1 MSFLKTF
8 SKRADE
14 PFRPDPVVEDE
25 VVEEVTAPPTAP
37 VVDADKPSKPFDL
50 SDISEKPAKPIE
62 IPDVKIE
69 LKTADLATNLE
80 ALNSRKLATSAA
92 QQGALEPVAALREA
106 ARLKTKG
113 ANVDSVD
120 RSQVFDYMRGREVED
135 TYTTAEGQVRP
146 VTEIFTQSVV
156 DLPEAQMKQLAEEGR
171 QVKKIRTF
179 EDISVD
185 VLSRALKDEYVKKA
199 GGDKAAGSAKYK
211 ADLQSLADSGV
222 LPARADGQP
231 LTLRDVESVLT
242 SEYGRRM
249 AGPKAGP
256 GVNLLLSVT
265 EDAGNESL
273 NLVESNLRRRA
284 AAATGFGA
292 GLLAAIPST
301 FDEEVDTT
309 RTFEPIEGIGDFIAG
324 IVSVAAPD
332 QLLEDSS
339 GRALRLESEVADNIP
354 QNVILD
360 AIKRNRL
367 GQDPDFSDFKSVED
381 PAVKAIAQLPAE
393 EQNLKALADR
403 IGIRADVLAGTSQA
417 ESGNN
422 PTELAFN
429 LDEARE
435 FMTPEQV
442 AELDR
447 RLNRNLGYVRP
458 ADGTDEPIFGREKV
472 NQYINEVAAVSPQAA
487 VRATAFGQF
496 QVLGETGKFLDLAR
510 EEYAKQFPDEPA
522 LDDDQAAVVA
532 LEMFKNQPRAVSF
545 ALAERWWAQRPTLK
559 EKVNAGDFSTL
570 TESYTGTSNNPE
582 WNERFTRGANR
593 MTALVGQ
600 MVPDEKPLEA
610 LVSTGPTL
618 FKSGVELD
626 RSLEA
631 QREQQVRE
639 EEEAG
644 GFIGVNNRLL
654 ASALGS
660 PETEEEFERETGIKA
675 TKVEGETFDIEA
687 LVNKDFMPNAGTA
700 RYEVSVR
707 TWEAILKNSPEEA
720 KRLQN
725 IGMTALG
732 QSFDKVRREVEQRYQ
747 SALEKGGFEGMSSE
761 EINRRIS
768 LESLDIITSMQVA
781 GVWHTPVYASFD
793 QLMGKTDPEGYF
805 DALAPRIEVLGR
817 SGDEIIYRSETGAMQ
832 IFSAIDS
839 LPILGQSYN
848 IGVLENYLFPLV
860 GDRFDQVKSLYDDPS
875 WQNLAALGKTSAKQI
890 LSQTVPGLVYHLF
903 SGELKEIHEAGVRG
917 VASRSNFAE
926 FTMDLTADIA
936 SYAVETDIGKEAIE
950 ATVGRED
957 VVKTQDQIRLAGRFA
972 GLPSGLFLAVV
983 HPDALFGTVSAVK
996 GAKAASR
1003 TLLALPDLEK
1013 GLSPAIIGGTNLR
1026 KLIPTE
1032 GLNGRQI
1039 LHASGDQRK
1048 AMTVALAEDFEQL
1061 SILADNPENINVD
1074 NIKAL
1079 FARIE
1084 GMESVLGDLD
1094 KADAN
1099 RRAASPMLMDELDRI
1114 TDELLSAARES
1125 GDASAA
1131 VLVDIPRAKRIGAIV
1146 DQVIASGLKNPATKE
1161 KAEELSKL
1169 VRRGEPGQAL
1179 ADVLT
1184 LERSAARRAVKGD
1197 VIASEVFSTGDRLKA
1212 LRLTVELFDDIGAN
1226 NFNIRRSVFA
1236 RNIADVSRL
1245 ENFEVESLNI
1255 KLPEGVSE
1263 VTPLSAIEVFGAVTE
1278 NALRTDPKFIAIEDS
1293 ARKAKILES
1302 RQQLEDF
1309 VVRIKKAA
1317 TSAKYE
1323 ESLLNPDVVDA
1334 LRLDLI
1340 NSKLTDVPIDKGGSY
1355 ISMIYRNHA
1364 DGGRSA
1370 TRFNAAVN
1378 GLTDQAG
1385 VVSGSSTL
1393 QQDLYFGMAGILSY
1407 NLYRGEATAET
1418 ARRLV
1423 DERALGVAADA
1434 SPDDVLAAKEAFLQK
1449 SPAVTRGTRLVN
1461 ATLAGTREGLLNLIG
1476 ATPFM
1481 GKDLLR
1487 LANVSEENILRLTGT
1502 GSKAAMRARSSQM
1515 TMDGSDP
1522 YAVSAAVQSEVVKR
1536 LEARKEAILQGVE
1549 DVDEAPIVIRDID
1562 AEIAR
1567 VNTDEWR
1574 VGLVNWMRE
1583 STKRK
1588 NAGEELP
1595 PDFDLPVGID
1605 LKAFTSGTLKYKPS
1619 AATKN
1624 FVETS
1629 GFLKAYG
1636 FAGEQTQNNLRLGKL
1651 RRTRPKKLSKK
1662 EEDAVITILDQ
1673 MVRFMAK
1680 VNFDDSAEV
1689 VNAKMANWYEAHIK
1703 GVRRTVN
1710 NATYQKRLK
1719 SLQAD
1724 FYSTL
1729 NAQVESLLG
1738 KSLGD
1743 FIAEKVAD
1751 PANLKV
1757 PDAFDPAAGAANDL
1771 KRGGIAARFDNE
1783 GVRIDDVVYEI
1794 YDIAEDGTISLRP
1807 FGDTDVE
1814 KLLDDVDPQ
1823 TTRVLTGDARQ
1834 QLDDAILR
1842 AQTVALDSL
1851 LPVMSD
1857 EEAFEIFGAGVDA
1870 IRQQIELRKAGVDLT
1885 MRTARFLDQDQAFK
1899 STIDPEFLGGL
1910 PFVARG
1916 APVTEDGRG
1925 VYALL
1930 HGTQRVFRE
1939 FDLKKVGTATDE
1951 GYLGDGIYFTVDP
1964 QSASAY
1970 AGVIDLGDD
1979 TADII
1984 DTVTGVPNIM
1994 PVLVRAENPL
2004 LVNKGDLRGIEVIR
2018 ETRRLLGLDP
2028 DIPRQQLM
2036 SKQAAA
2042 EVSQAIRSQGHD
2054 SVIVYGKGGQIVEVA
2069 SFDPSKIK
2077 SQFDPSLYKNP
2088 ERARALFQQDEVADV
2103 VDPEQAKRARQAID
2117 KAQSDFSKQAKAPEL
2132 APDTEDAVLA
2142 KVSKTDKS
2150 YEELSEI
2157 YETKTTKQLVN
2168 EVGKRGLK
2176 PSLEFTGRPVDLTD
2190 EAFERTRLIDA
2201 LVSDDL
2207 TPKDVK
2213 VQQIRAAAIA
2223 NLDYDAM
2230 KVKDLKAEIRKRN
2243 ADLKKVDKLK
2253 LTAPRSVLIE
2263 QLRKNDNA
2271 AAVARGDVPAGEQF
2285 VEAKFVGKP
2294 KFKQGLRPAP
2304 IVVNTR
2310 REVRVADPLMNESVS
2325 QFEPVSV
2332 DIFKRVPEDTRTAV
2346 SEIKIPTETLKKNYI
2361 KWRQL
2366 SKGESLESAQAVLD
2380 RIVGTKN
2387 PRAAL
2392 IEAMDEERVG
2402 SADRSLLVVQGI
2414 EGELKSVDQQLASAK
2429 AAAKKDDALISR
2441 LSAQKKSLESQKQL
2455 LKTSEFKTN
2464 FFFTHSLDDTL
2475 KFDSPE
2481 AALADANRRL
2491 SVPDERA
2498 ATFDE
2503 VLPSLSESDLA
2514 FVKRALDAAEENEN
2528 FINIKSINQVAEDVP
2543 QKRVSDLYEMMK
2555 RTGLFS
2561 KRSAKPG
2568 FRQVSPDVAAK
2579 VNARIAAFFDPKART
2594 ERLEKSINLFE
2605 RINELDLDMLTRPE
2619 KVSAILDEDIRDFL
2633 LELKKS
2639 EPEAYRRMIDLRR
2652 DTLSREIAEYEDQ
2665 IREVERSLDRMK
2677 RKVPTGKKR
2686 RDIRLAAI
2694 RRGEK
2699 MLAEMRVN
2707 LDTIRASLPTT
2718 PPRAEIDMA
2727 RVEAIA
2733 DVRRARDAAGIDG
2746 APPPPPTKRGAVEP
2760 TPDSPSAGMPKGM
2773 VYFFNDTSAILY
2785 AFRQADISTGLHEM
2799 AHVLRRQLNED
2810 QLRAVTR
2817 WTNSL
2822 LEKDDLPPIK
2832 LTDKSGR
2839 LDFDFPDNP
2848 ESVVMAEEL
2857 FARAFERYVREGET
2871 PNTLLRSAFA
2881 TMKETLK
2888 RIYSAITGNQIDVYI
2903 SPEMYGLFDDI
2914 FGAQRRISLSDI
2926 SDGPQMYLD
2935 MQEVLARGGQRRLT
2949 ARIAEQEQVEDT
2961 FVESRRQLFASL
2973 ADYRARGFLP
2983 LGLKTR
2989 GRATAGTVGSKTVDK
3004 RFQLGPIS
3012 RRMLSL
3018 EEIGKARETGEVPT
3032 AYRALDVA
3040 AVTSA
3045 SIAELGSYLVFLG
3058 GDANAL
3064 LRLVPPAVR
3073 TAVNGV
3079 VREYEEF
3086 SSELSMRLIDVSR
3099 MNSEQLKTGVKNLIE
3114 YSKGKQVRMLTG
3126 AQRGQRARA
3135 NFVDTEYHFANMI
3148 RSFYSKLSSVSKE
3161 AAAQDAS
3168 RVLSGQAQ
3176 KYGAINGFWRGYS
3189 VRTTPKSLEGLS
3201 SDEFNDGLRLSSE
3214 LDELLKETVQKK
3226 DTTLSQM
3233 QNEML
3238 GNVFSAIT
3246 GEATVTSNRIEAEKL
3261 GAELAFLSGA
3271 VPITL
3276 KNTDGEDVVFTVA
3289 DLNPEKSFF
3298 ENMFFGTTIK
3308 KDGAQLTINGIT
3320 GITEKAPGRAI
3331 GTLSIAMQAGYVAGS
3346 YDDLRRIGFGLRASD
3361 ARLFAKYL
3369 SGNGAMMSMDELARA
3384 KEIFIRFGRTKF
3396 EVAPTSL
3403 GDFYVPQATRE
3414 GIVTQQKQ
3422 ALRQMGLQK
3431 DLGGISWS
3439 PISWMLSFYQ
3449 SMIIFGSVFQRQAFK
3464 LMSTQDLA
3472 LQVGLVVGGSEG
3484 AAAAARASALTLLS
3498 AVGAERIAEVAE
3510 LTVDAAYK
3518 IAGKKMPPAMFK
3530 SKVREFA
3537 IRKGDELV
3545 RNVSEF
3551 MGAAKFR
3558 VEVNPIIENQDT
3570 LYVIGGRIYNAR
3582 DLRKTFTQAGMYS
3595 NAFKEMRHDWWRGL
3609 PDESA
3614 ETAEMS
3620 APNKSLLDSTKSATS
3635 DFFKTRGRGAQSAT
3649 RRAFSTVFE
3658 HGLESADAWSDLER
3672 TGAAVTL
3679 MEFGYNPRDAARL
3692 VVESVYDYRG
3702 SLTEGDRN
3710 MVRRLLMPFW
3720 AFRKNS
3726 NTQALNMMASPQG
3739 AFRIMALRRALEF
3752 GPEALTHVI
3761 YESLLQP
3768 YDVDISLMTPR
3779 VRDVYYETRTIMELG
3794 YGDEADEKTL
3804 AEYRAQL
3811 PEGSENISD
3820 EELLDY
3826 SFGGWTIRNGFG
3838 GYQNVPGSFRVAFRA
3853 ILSGNTSS
3861 MVRERTGL
3869 FRLSDAIAQ
3878 QEISDFYVQEGA
3890 KMAARAARGETG
3902 LPAWAAK
3909 RPTIQVPLPVLNES
3923 AREMLSFMRNTGM
3936 TKNETPDPGDS
3947 LYFIMPDNFIMSAV
3961 DHAGGL
3967 LATMAVLYD
3976 MGKKTVGVPFV
3987 EGEEPPEVGKQ
3998 DIRRLLNAVEP
4009 IVDIRDSGG
4018 PQLQLIKDLLETSDL
4033 GELAPRRKLHPIM
4046 ARLIEGSMNIS
4057 LPHDGDKPLNIPGS
4071 AFFFR
4076 TAGAFGGEVFA
4087 EESLPGRFSRMR
4099 SRPVNVVARD
4109 AQGRTSADEG
4119 FDLSTAKREVDI
4131 AQPLIT
4137 QFDYTVPG
4145 TAPLGEE
4152 GKERLAYTPYLYGP
4166 SAVMFPATFAGQV
4179 NKWLLDN
4186 VGDSPLEVS
4195 MLQDGDFSNFVL
4207 NLLAEG
4213 YKVVGGR
4220 VQVAD
4225 YGQTA
4230 SMERQRK

>member
-1 MSFLKTF
+1 
-8 SKRADE
+8 
-14 PFRPDPVVEDE
+14 
-25 VVEEVTAPPTAP
+25 
-37 VVDADKPSKPFDL
+37 
-50 SDISEKPAKPIE
+50 
-62 IPDVKIE
+62 
-69 LKTADLATNLE
+69 
-80 ALNSRKLATSAA
+80 
-92 QQGALEPVAALREA
+92 
-106 ARLKTKG
+106 
-113 ANVDSVD
+113 
-120 RSQVFDYMRGREVED
+120 
-135 TYTTAEGQVRP
+135 
-146 VTEIFTQSVV
+146 
-156 DLPEAQMKQLAEEGR
+156 
-171 QVKKIRTF
+171 
-179 EDISVD
+179 
-185 VLSRALKDEYVKKA
+185 
-199 GGDKAAGSAKYK
+199 
-211 ADLQSLADSGV
+211 
-222 LPARADGQP
+222 
-231 LTLRDVESVLT
+231 
-242 SEYGRRM
+242 
-249 AGPKAGP
+249 
-256 GVNLLLSVT
+256 
-265 EDAGNESL
+265 
-273 NLVESNLRRRA
+273 
-284 AAATGFGA
+284 
-292 GLLAAIPST
+292 
-301 FDEEVDTT
+301 
-309 RTFEPIEGIGDFIAG
+309 
-324 IVSVAAPD
+324 
-332 QLLEDSS
+332 
-339 GRALRLESEVADNIP
+339 
-354 QNVILD
+354 
-360 AIKRNRL
+360 
-367 GQDPDFSDFKSVED
+367 
-381 PAVKAIAQLPAE
+381 
-393 EQNLKALADR
+393 
-403 IGIRADVLAGTSQA
+403 
-417 ESGNN
+417 
-422 PTELAFN
+422 
-429 LDEARE
+429 
-435 FMTPEQV
+435 
-442 AELDR
+442 
-447 RLNRNLGYVRP
+447 
-458 ADGTDEPIFGREKV
+458 
-472 NQYINEVAAVSPQAA
+472 
-487 VRATAFGQF
+487 
-496 QVLGETGKFLDLAR
+496 
-510 EEYAKQFPDEPA
+510 
-522 LDDDQAAVVA
+522 
-532 LEMFKNQPRAVSF
+532 
-545 ALAERWWAQRPTLK
+545 
-559 EKVNAGDFSTL
+559 
-570 TESYTGTSNNPE
+570 
-582 WNERFTRGANR
+582 

-660 PETEEEFERETGIKA
+660 PETEEAFERETGIKA
-675 TKVEGETFDIEA
+675 TKVEGETFDIES
-687 LVNKDFMPNAGTA
+687 LVNKEFMPTAGTA

-707 TWEAILKNSPEEA
+707 TWESILENRPDEA

-732 QSFDKVRREVEQRYQ
+732 QSFDKVRREVEQRYE
-747 SALEKGGFEGMSSE
+747 SALEKGGFEGMSPE

-793 QLMGKTDPEGYF
+793 QLMGKTDSEGYF

-848 IGVLENYLFPLV
+848 LGVLENYLFPLV

-917 VASRSNFAE
+917 VTSRSNFAE

-950 ATVGRED
+950 AAVGRED

-1013 GLSPAIIGGTNLR
+1013 GLSPAIIGGTNLK

-1179 ADVLT
+1179 TDVLT

-1226 NFNIRRSVFA
+1226 NFSIRRAVFA
-1236 RNIADVSRL
+1236 RNIDDVSRL

-1278 NALRTDPKFIAIEDS
+1278 NALRIDPKFIAIKDS
-1293 ARKAKILES
+1293 ARQAKILES

-1583 STKRK
+1583 SAKRK

-1605 LKAFTSGTLKYKPS
+1605 LKTFTSGTLKYKPS

-1719 SLQAD
+1719 SLEAD
-1724 FYSTL
+1724 FYRKL

-1771 KRGGIAARFDNE
+1771 RRGGIVARFDNE
-1783 GVRIDDVVYEI
+1783 GVRLDDVVYEI

-1807 FGDTDVE
+1807 FGDTNFD
-1814 KLLDDVDPQ
+1814 KLVKDVDRQ

-1857 EEAFEIFGAGVDA
+1857 DEAFEIFGAGVDA
-1870 IRQQIELRKAGVDLT
+1870 IRQQVELRKAGVDPT
-1885 MRTARFLDQDQAFK
+1885 MRTAQFLNQDASAAGARSADEVAEARRLYEEIGVESPYFK
-1899 STIDPEFLGGL
+1899 RWSDDLPVAEPGVIPAKGGFIARMLHGSSAGRRIESFDPKFFADDSLLGPGIYTTSSEQ
-1910 PFVARG
+1910 VARG
-1916 APVTEDGRG
+1916 YAGLPRTDGGEVGVRRRPDSAVLPIYVKVEKPLDMRVVTEDDFKT
-1925 VYALL
+1925 L
-1930 HGTQRVFRE
+1930 
-1939 FDLKKVGTATDE
+1939 
-1951 GYLGDGIYFTVDP
+1951 
-1964 QSASAY
+1964 QSQARPFMDDM
-1970 AGVIDLGDD
+1970 GFFPNPTEVIDYGD
-1979 TADII
+1979 ADPGMKFYFWVASHAPGSFS
-1984 DTVTGVPNIM
+1984 DQKRATQE
-1994 PVLVRAENPL
+1994 VLRTM
-2004 LVNKGDLRGIEVIR
+2004 GYD
-2018 ETRRLLGLDP
+2018 
-2028 DIPRQQLM
+2028 
-2036 SKQAAA
+2036 
-2042 EVSQAIRSQGHD
+2042 AIVHR
-2054 SVIVYGKGGQIVEVA
+2054 GGQITRSGIDHTVVIA
-2069 SFDPSKIK
+2069 FDPKQVK
-2077 SQFDPSLYKNP
+2077 SVENIGTFDDS
-2088 ERARALFQQDEVADV
+2088 ARILFQQDEVADV

-2117 KAQSDFSKQAKAPEL
+2117 KAQSDLSKRAKAPKL
-2132 APDTEDAVLA
+2132 APDTEEAVLA

-2150 YEELSEI
+2150 YQELSET
-2157 YETKTTKQLVN
+2157 YKTKTTKQLVN

-2213 VQQIRAAAIA
+2213 VQQIQAAAIA

-2230 KVKDLKAEIRKRN
+2230 KVKDLQAEIRKRN
-2243 ADLKKVDKLK
+2243 ADLKKVDKLR

-2380 RIVGTKN
+2380 RIVGAKN

-2402 SADRSLLVVQGI
+2402 SSDRSLLVVQGI

-2441 LSAQKKSLESQKQL
+2441 LSAQKESLKSQKQL
-2455 LKTSEFKTN
+2455 LATSEFKTN

-2528 FINIKSINQVAEDVP
+2528 FINIRSINQVAEDVP

-2561 KRSAKPG
+2561 ERSAKPG

-2746 APPPPPTKRGAVEP
+2746 APPTPPTKRGAVEP

-2914 FGAQRRISLSDI
+2914 FGAQRSISLSDI

-2989 GRATAGTVGSKTVDK
+2989 GRVTAGTVGSKTADK

-3018 EEIGKARETGEVPT
+3018 EEIGKAREAGEVPT

-3214 LDELLKETVQKK
+3214 LDELLKETVQKN
-3226 DTTLSQM
+3226 DATLSQM

-3403 GDFYVPQATRE
+3403 GDFYVPQATRA
-3414 GIVTQQKQ
+3414 GIQ
-3422 ALRQMGLQK
+3422 A
-3431 DLGGISWS
+3431 DV
-3439 PISWMLSFYQ
+3439 Y
-3449 SMIIFGSVFQRQAFK
+3449 
-3464 LMSTQDLA
+3464 
-3472 LQVGLVVGGSEG
+3472 
-3484 AAAAARASALTLLS
+3484 
-3498 AVGAERIAEVAE
+3498 
-3510 LTVDAAYK
+3510 
-3518 IAGKKMPPAMFK
+3518 
-3530 SKVREFA
+3530 
-3537 IRKGDELV
+3537 
-3545 RNVSEF
+3545 
-3551 MGAAKFR
+3551 
-3558 VEVNPIIENQDT
+3558 
-3570 LYVIGGRIYNAR
+3570 
-3582 DLRKTFTQAGMYS
+3582 
-3595 NAFKEMRHDWWRGL
+3595 
-3609 PDESA
+3609 
-3614 ETAEMS
+3614 
-3620 APNKSLLDSTKSATS
+3620 
-3635 DFFKTRGRGAQSAT
+3635 
-3649 RRAFSTVFE
+3649 
-3658 HGLESADAWSDLER
+3658 
-3672 TGAAVTL
+3672 
-3679 MEFGYNPRDAARL
+3679 ARL
-3692 VVESVYDYRG
+3692 
-3702 SLTEGDRN
+3702 
-3710 MVRRLLMPFW
+3710 
-3720 AFRKNS
+3720 
-3726 NTQALNMMASPQG
+3726 G
-3739 AFRIMALRRALEF
+3739 A
-3752 GPEALTHVI
+3752 P
-3761 YESLLQP
+3761 
-3768 YDVDISLMTPR
+3768 
-3779 VRDVYYETRTIMELG
+3779 
-3794 YGDEADEKTL
+3794 
-3804 AEYRAQL
+3804 
-3811 PEGSENISD
+3811 
-3820 EELLDY
+3820 
-3826 SFGGWTIRNGFG
+3826 
-3838 GYQNVPGSFRVAFRA
+3838 
-3853 ILSGNTSS
+3853 
-3861 MVRERTGL
+3861 
-3869 FRLSDAIAQ
+3869 
-3878 QEISDFYVQEGA
+3878 
-3890 KMAARAARGETG
+3890 
-3902 LPAWAAK
+3902 
-3909 RPTIQVPLPVLNES
+3909 
-3923 AREMLSFMRNTGM
+3923 
-3936 TKNETPDPGDS
+3936 
-3947 LYFIMPDNFIMSAV
+3947 
-3961 DHAGGL
+3961 GGL
-3967 LATMAVLYD
+3967 D
-3976 MGKKTVGVPFV
+3976 RWWK
-3987 EGEEPPEVGKQ
+3987 
-3998 DIRRLLNAVEP
+3998 
-4009 IVDIRDSGG
+4009 
-4018 PQLQLIKDLLETSDL
+4018 
-4033 GELAPRRKLHPIM
+4033 
-4046 ARLIEGSMNIS
+4046 
-4057 LPHDGDKPLNIPGS
+4057 
-4071 AFFFR
+4071 
-4076 TAGAFGGEVFA
+4076 
-4087 EESLPGRFSRMR
+4087 
-4099 SRPVNVVARD
+4099 
-4109 AQGRTSADEG
+4109 
-4119 FDLSTAKREVDI
+4119 
-4131 AQPLIT
+4131 
-4137 QFDYTVPG
+4137 
-4145 TAPLGEE
+4145 
-4152 GKERLAYTPYLYGP
+4152 
-4166 SAVMFPATFAGQV
+4166 
-4179 NKWLLDN
+4179 
-4186 VGDSPLEVS
+4186 
-4195 MLQDGDFSNFVL
+4195 
-4207 NLLAEG
+4207 
-4213 YKVVGGR
+4213 
-4220 VQVAD
+4220 
-4225 YGQTA
+4225 
-4230 SMERQRK
+4230 